1 MNVSIENSL
10 YPKGFKSAPIWRRV
24 AAICYDFFLVLSLLM
39 ATGFVK
45 VLLTAIAA
53 KFKFNVVS
61 NINQQIFFIIL
72 LLITISFFCYFW
84 IKSRQTLGMR
94 SWKIYICNSDYS
106 VISCKQAVIRCLVAI
121 PSLLFFGIGILWVLV
136 DKKHRSWQDIA
147 SSTITCHKI
156 KL

>member
-1 MNVSIENSL
+1 MKVSIENSL
-10 YPKGFKSAPIWRRV
+10 YPKGFKSAPIWRRI

-45 VLLTAIAA
+45 VLLTAIVV
-53 KFKFNVVS
+53 KFKFSVDS
-61 NINQQIFFIIL
+61 KINQQIFFIVL
-72 LLITISFFCYFW
+72 LLTTITFFCYFW

-106 VISCKQAVIRCLVAI
+106 VISCKQAVIRCLVAV
-121 PSLLFFGIGILWVLV
+121 PALLFFGAGIFWALI
-136 DKKHRSWQDIA
+136 DKKNRSWQDIA
-147 SSTITCHKI
+147 SSTITCYKA